1 MKTAYNLTLLGAS
14 SVNGLRNS
22 SAIIGDQYRQK
33 MGLVGDKIVGDNGE
47 VFDGH
52 DSSCDRHLSGL
63 MYKIKP
69 SSENKTPIFRLMGVE
84 DGVVGT
90 DFPINFIRFNDGS
103 LWDYDLLRNDIDRR
117 REAISTRCYNN
128 FPNHNS
134 RFGAVDGLPVLWE
147 KGLVVRKQMEESFY
161 EEFSELLINGAP
173 ISRLTAARLRC
184 KNILFD
190 LKYRRNGT
198 KD

>member
-33 MGLVGDKIVGDNGE
+33 MGLVGKKIVGNNGG
-47 VFDGH
+47 VFDGY

-63 MYKIKP
+63 MYRIV
-69 SSENKTPIFRLMGVE
+69 SISENKAPIFRLMEVK
-84 DGVVGT
+84 DGTLGT

-117 REAISTRCYNN
+117 RDAIITRCYSNFSNN
-128 FPNHNS
+128 NS
-134 RFGAVDGLPVLWE
+134 RFGIVNGLVDLWE
-147 KGLVVRKQMEESFY
+147 KNAVEEKQREEFFY
-161 EEFSELLINGAP
+161 EEFSKLLIGGAS

-184 KNILFD
+184 KNLLFD
-190 LKYRRNGT
+190 LKYRRSRT
-198 KD
+198 DV